1 MQLHHPISLDKGD
14 LTVSFSERARLVCA
28 HAKEQAEAGEFEIA
42 RATMDEFWG
51 RVGERP
57 RLQGLDD
64 VAQAEV
70 LLRAGA
76 LSGWI
81 GSARQI
87 SGAQEIA
94 KDLISEGA
102 TIFEGLGLEER
113 AAEARVDLGICYWRE
128 GGFDEAR
135 VTFHQVLTQLE
146 SHDSEQKL
154 RALLNLAIV
163 EKVTSRYKDALRIHT
178 EAAPLFENSSN
189 HALRGKFHNEFATV
203 LKDLGLAERRE
214 DYIDQALVEYA
225 AASFHAERAGNRRFL
240 GLVENNVG
248 FLFVSLRRFDEA
260 HAHLDHARLLFAGL
274 KDKGM
279 VAQVDDTR
287 ARAFIGQGRFAEAD
301 SVAGGAVRAL
311 REGDELSLLA
321 EALTTHGRALAKL
334 GNVKL
339 AHSRLTEAVATAQ
352 RAGDPES
359 AGVALLSIGEELADH
374 LPQDELCSYYQMA
387 ESLLAESQ
395 YPEIKLRLGEY
406 ARRLMTI
413 SLAQP
418 TVEVPVDYPASRN
431 GNGSARQDIGMTA
444 VFRNSGPKAS
454 LEDLVLSYEG
464 DLIRQAL
471 EASEGSVTRAA
482 RSLGIT
488 HQGLAFILN
497 GRHRNLLSVR
507 TPVKPRRRSIIRYR

>member
-1 MQLHHPISLDKGD
+1 MQLQQHISLDKGD
-14 LTVSFSERARLVCA
+14 LTASLSDRARLLCA
-28 HAKEQAEAGEFEIA
+28 LAKEQAEAGEFEIA
-42 RATMDEFWG
+42 RSTISEFWG

-64 VAQAEV
+64 VARAEV

-102 TIFEGLGLEER
+102 TIFEELGLDDR

-135 VTFHQVLTQLE
+135 VTFQQVLSQLE
-146 SHDSEQKL
+146 NRESEQKL
-154 RALLNLAIV
+154 RAILNLAIV
-163 EKVTSRYKDALRIHT
+163 EKVTTRYKDALRIHN
-178 EAAPLFENSSN
+178 EAAPLFEKSDN

-203 LKDLGLAERRE
+203 LKNLGLSERRE

-225 AASFHAERAGNRRFL
+225 AAGFHAEQAGNTRFL
-240 GLVENNVG
+240 ALVKNNVG

-260 HAHLDHARLLFAGL
+260 YEDLDQARSLFATL

-287 ARAFIGQGRFAEAD
+287 ARAFIGQGRFAEAE
-301 SVAGGAVRAL
+301 SIAAGAVRVL
-311 REGDELSLLA
+311 KEGDELSLLA

-334 GNVKL
+334 GKHQG
-339 AHSRLTEAVATAQ
+339 AHSKFNEAAEAAQ

-359 AGVALLSIGEELADH
+359 TGIALLSISEELSDH
-374 LPQDELCSYYQMA
+374 LSLGELCSYYRRA

-395 YPEIKLRLGEY
+395 YPEIKVRLGEC
-406 ARRLMTI
+406 ARRLM
-413 SLAQP
+413 AQTFSEQDVQLRLTP
-418 TVEVPVDYPASRN
+418 QA
-431 GNGSARQDIGMTA
+431 NGSGRVREYAGGTSALSNTFQEGC
-444 VFRNSGPKAS
+444 
-454 LEDLVLSYEG
+454 LEEQVLRYEG
-464 DLIRQAL
+464 DLIRRAL
-471 EASEGSVTRAA
+471 ETCGGSVTRAA
-482 RSLGIT
+482 RLLGIT
-488 HQGLAFILN
+488 HQGLAFIIN
-497 GRHRNLLSVR
+497 GRHKHLLSVR
-507 TPVKPRRRSIIRYR
+507 TPVKPRRRSIIRYQ

>member
-1 MQLHHPISLDKGD
+1 MQLHQPISLEKGD
-14 LTVSFSERARLVCA
+14 LTANFSDRARLVCA
-28 HAKEQAEAGEFEIA
+28 RAKEQAEAGEFESA
-42 RATMDEFWG
+42 RATMGEFWG

-64 VAQAEV
+64 VARAEV

-102 TIFEGLGLEER
+102 TIFEELGLVER

-135 VTFHQVLTQLE
+135 VTFQQVLSQLE
-146 SHDSEQKL
+146 NRDSEQRL
-154 RALLNLAIV
+154 RAILNLAIV
-163 EKVTSRYKDALRIHT
+163 EKVRTRYKDALRIHN

-225 AASFHAERAGNRRFL
+225 AASFHAEQAGNRRFL
-240 GLVENNVG
+240 ALVKNNVG

-260 HAHLDHARLLFAGL
+260 HEHLDEARSLFAGL

-287 ARAFIGQGRFAEAD
+287 ARAFIGQGRFAEAE
-301 SVAGGAVRAL
+301 SVARGAVRVL
-311 REGDELSLLA
+311 KEGDELSLLA
-321 EALTTHGRALAKL
+321 EALTTQGRALVKL
-334 GNVKL
+334 GKQQVAQSKF
-339 AHSRLTEAVATAQ
+339 SEALNAAQ

-359 AGVALLSIGEELADH
+359 AGIAVLSMSEELGDY
-374 LPQDELCSYYQMA
+374 LSLGELCSYYRMA
-387 ESLLAESQ
+387 EALLTEAQ
-395 YPEIKLRLGEY
+395 YPEIKVRLGEC
-406 ARRLMTI
+406 ARRLM
-413 SLAQP
+413 AQ
-418 TVEVPVDYPASRN
+418 TLSGLDVELPLTHQAN
-431 GNGSARQDIGMTA
+431 GNGVVKEYAVGNSAFTKTGQKG
-444 VFRNSGPKAS
+444 S
-454 LEDLVLSYEG
+454 LEELVRYYEG

-471 EASEGSVTRAA
+471 ETSGGSVTRAA
-482 RSLGIT
+482 RLLGIT

-507 TPVKPRRRSIIRYR
+507 TPVKRRRRSIIRYR